1 MLVLRETSVVM
12 AITDLSQLD
21 PKGTYTYADYL
32 RWQFDET
39 VELIRGKI
47 YRMSPAPKRRHQWIS
62 GRLFGAMFPYFAE
75 RRCELYD
82 APFDVRL
89 PNPNYRPGENEKV
102 YTVVQPDLCVFC
114 DLSKLDDNGAVG
126 APDWIIEI
134 TSPGTIKKDF
144 NEKFNLY
151 QASGVGEYWI
161 VVPESKL
168 LHVYALREVGYELVE
183 LREGGGTVVSQ
194 TFPDLQIDLDPVF
207 A

>member
-1 MLVLRETSVVM
+1 M
-12 AITDLSQLD
+12 AITDISQLD
-21 PKGTYTYADYL
+21 PQGTYTYADYL
-32 RWQFDET
+32 KWQFDET

-47 YRMSPAPKRRHQWIS
+47 YWMSPGVDTPAPKRRHQWIS
-62 GRLFGAMFPYFAE
+62 GRLFASLYPFFAQ
-75 RRCELYD
+75 RQCELYD

-89 PNPNYRPGENEKV
+89 PNPNYRPGENDKV

-126 APDWIIEI
+126 APDWVIEI

-168 LHVYALREVGYELVE
+168 LHVYALRESGYELAE
-183 LREGGGTVVSQ
+183 LYEGGGTVASQ
-194 TFPDLQIDLDPVF
+194 TFPELHIDLDQLF